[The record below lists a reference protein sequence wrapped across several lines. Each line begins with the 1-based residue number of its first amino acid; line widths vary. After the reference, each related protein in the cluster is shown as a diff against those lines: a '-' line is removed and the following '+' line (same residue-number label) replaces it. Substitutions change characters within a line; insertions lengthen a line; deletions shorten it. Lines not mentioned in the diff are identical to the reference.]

1 MSGAALD
8 ILPYLHPLTYSQQ
21 LCHYRQGWWILK
33 VTLLVPDRPSLCSF
47 QVREW
52 RKWETLKKANPAG
65 SDRLAR
71 GDSPRAAGTHC
82 RGYVTLAC
90 ARWMR
95 LLPGSHYLKKK
106 KITALLTAENKRPYL
121 LFRKSEL
128 EISQGKNQ
136 CAAKDSIMK
145 CYVHLGQMYGEK
157 RRDQR
162 QSL

>member
-21 LCHYRQGWWILK
+21 LCHYRQGWRILK

-52 RKWETLKKANPAG
+52 RKWETLKEANPAG

-106 KITALLTAENKRPYL
+106 KSLHCSLQRIKGHIYFSENLNWRSAKG
-121 LFRKSEL
+121 K
-128 EISQGKNQ
+128 IS
-136 CAAKDSIMK
+136 
-145 CYVHLGQMYGEK
+145 VL
-157 RRDQR
+157 QR
-162 QSL
+162 TQ